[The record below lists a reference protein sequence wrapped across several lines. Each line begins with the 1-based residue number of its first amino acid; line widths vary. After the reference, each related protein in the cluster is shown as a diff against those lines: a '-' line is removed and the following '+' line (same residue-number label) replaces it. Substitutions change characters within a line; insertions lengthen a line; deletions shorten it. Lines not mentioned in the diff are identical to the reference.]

1 MKNRNKISF
10 SIGCL
15 FVLLATS
22 IFCGSCTDEDVPGIE
37 VSGEGIYFGTSVT
50 DDSWKGDSRSS
61 NSNAPILIQEKT
73 SENSIGLSLTI
84 EDDIS
89 SIAHDAV
96 VSRGSQYLSN
106 TLNEFKVAAF
116 YFNEGD
122 VRDYFVNSNGW
133 NGLLVT
139 DGVNTEVKKPWA
151 YYGTLDFLAVSPKE
165 VVDEMPSASAY
176 NSDAGASFAYTIA
189 SDDIKTHTDIMAA
202 VVKDK
207 SYADAKSAVP
217 LQFEH
222 LLAAVQFKV
231 GDMLFIKINSIE
243 ISGVKGGTVTF
254 TQKKNGSGWEYAATN
269 DAESYTIDMEQE
281 NIDTEGLPKGASI
294 TSNED
299 GTMLFV
305 MPQTLT
311 ANAKLIVSY
320 DNLLTG
326 ETDKT
331 GECAL
336 VNPNVAGSN
345 LWEAGKTYAY
355 ALNIGTTFDVTIP
368 APSNQDAHYVMVPM
382 PYRFGNLSGISNITA
397 SVEYINNTASQDV
410 IPTLKLGS
418 TDPTKTA
425 LADLEGLTDLQK
437 QGYWTDKRYTAADD
451 GTVSYENG
459 VSVRG
464 NENGQ
469 LSLTNLEGT
478 IVMFLPENTG
488 KTDRDVVL
496 NIKGKATVNGEAV
509 ELTIGKCQFKQL
521 CPSWVA
527 YNGGYIGSER
537 IVESIYANDDGKYPY
552 GFKWNR
558 KVTYT
563 NSTLIVRL
571 LYSNAIASLIGNPPR
586 NTAGTFTTLNN
597 FIEYTVDGNRG
608 IISKIVLNYAAINN
622 LRNVADSRVE
632 GDTNTRGLYD
642 LTAGVNPS
650 ELEASLDGYVR
661 RVLLF
666 FQILDKNINN
676 NSAVSSEYAAFTA
689 IKRNKFNEIS
699 RTFVDNENN
708 NDPVT
713 TIVPELTDEGINW
726 YLPSINEGIKIKDA
740 GEYALKTDDVGYWT
754 STSYEDDN
762 SNSNAYYF
770 QYNPNGD
777 NYSSIGDRTTERR
790 VRAVVKWTGQGSP
803 LDAN

>member
-1 MKNRNKISF
+1 MKIGRNILLG
-10 SIGCL
+10 IGCM
-15 FVLLATS
+15 FVGLVTNILLW
-22 IFCGSCTDEDVPGIE
+22 SCTDEAIPE
-37 VSGEGIYFGTSVT
+37 NRVSSEGIHFGTHII
-50 DDSWKGDSRSS
+50 DDLWKNDSRSS
-61 NSNAPILIQEKT
+61 DQDTSIMLQEKT
-73 SENSIGLSLTI
+73 SESSIGLSLTI
-84 EDDIS
+84 ENGIS
-89 SIAHDAV
+89 SSMAETIE
-96 VSRGSQYLSN
+96 SRGSQYSGN
-106 TLNEFKVAAF
+106 TLNEFKVAAY
-116 YFNEGD
+116 YFNNGT
-122 VRDYFVNSNGW
+122 VRDYFVNTNGN

-139 DGVNTEVKKPWA
+139 DGVNPEISSYWPF
-151 YYGTLDFLAVSPKE
+151 YGTLDFMAIFPKD
-165 VVDEMPSASAY
+165 VLDKMPLASAY
-176 NSDAGASFAYTIA
+176 NSDAGASFTYTID
-189 SDDIKTHTDIMAA
+189 SDDIQTHTDIMVA
-202 VVKDK
+202 VTKDK
-207 SYADAKSAVP
+207 SYAGNSNTPVA

-231 GDMLFIKINSIE
+231 GKMLFIKINSITVT
-243 ISGVKGGTVTF
+243 GVKGGTVTF
-254 TQKKNGSGWEYAATN
+254 TYQKDTN
-269 DAESYTIDMEQE
+269 KWNYTANNENETYTI
-281 NIDTEGLPKGASI
+281 TEGLDTYGLTEGAAI
-294 TSNED
+294 TSNEE
-299 GTMLFV
+299 GTMLLL

-311 ANAKLIVSY
+311 ANAKLIVNY

-326 ETDKT
+326 ETGKS

-336 VNPNVAGSN
+336 VNPNVAGSS

-368 APSNQDAHYVMVPM
+368 APTNQDAHYVMVPM
-382 PYRFGNLSGISNITA
+382 SYRLGNLPNISNITA

-418 TDPTKTA
+418 ADPTKTA
-425 LADLEGLTDLQK
+425 LADLELLTDLQK
-437 QGYWTDKRYTAADD
+437 QGYWTDKLYTAADD

-464 NENGQ
+464 DEDGT
-469 LSLTNLEGT
+469 LSLTNTEGT

-496 NIKGKATVNGEAV
+496 NIKGEATVNEQTV

-537 IVESIYANDDGKYPY
+537 IVESIYANDDGRYPY

-563 NSTLIVRL
+563 NDTRFVRL
-571 LYSNAIASLIGNPPR
+571 LYSDAIASLIGNPPR

-661 RVLLF
+661 KVLLF
-666 FQILDKNINN
+666 FQILNKNINN

-699 RTFVDNENN
+699 RTFVDNEND

-762 SNSNAYYF
+762 SNSKAYYF
-770 QYNPNGD
+770 QYNPSGD